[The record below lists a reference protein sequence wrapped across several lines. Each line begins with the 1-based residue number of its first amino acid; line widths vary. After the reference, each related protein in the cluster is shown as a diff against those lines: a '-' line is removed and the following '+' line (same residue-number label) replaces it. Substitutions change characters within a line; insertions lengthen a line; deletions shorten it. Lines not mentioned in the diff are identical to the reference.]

1 MPTLINN
8 LGEVVH
14 NDSFVVVGEDTIASE
29 GDLLLSLEQWQAHR
43 DQLSQRTVGVWLKPD
58 EFAEQIA
65 ADLEKLAL
73 VAIEFPKF
81 ADGRGYSTARLLRE
95 RYRFTGPIR
104 AIGDVLL
111 DQLQY
116 MHRCGF
122 DQFALRDDQKL
133 ANAPRTLNYF
143 SEAYQTSVE
152 RPQPLF
158 RRRA

>member
-8 LGEVVH
+8 LGELT
-14 NDSFVVVGEDTIASE
+14 NEQFVRVDGNELPSE
-29 GDLLLSLEQWQAHR
+29 GNLLLSVEQWQANR
-43 DQLSQRTVGVWLKPD
+43 EQLSGRTIGVWLKSD

-95 RYRFTGPIR
+95 RYQFAGPVR

-122 DQFALRDDQKL
+122 DQFELRDDQKVE
-133 ANAPRTLNYF
+133 NAVKTLNYF

-152 RPQPLF
+152 RPDPLF